1 MELAREDGLL
11 LPIQE
16 IAAGDLSMLEDPQ
29 CGRRGRGGSPQKGWT
44 VGRFRRRAA
53 RTVALAGLW
62 VLSWSVLVG
71 ASHAFP
77 KKDSAA
83 APLAARQA
91 RQARGRGDP
100 LRRSIRALQHPHALP
115 AVRCG
120 LPRAA
125 HTAHFCYAAPCSL
138 ARHHPDASAD
148 IYKHSQ
154 GLDGPG
160 RLRAARRSFLGVP
173 GSPFCSLALGR
184 EQQRGPASGFAA
196 RAV

>member
-1 MELAREDGLL
+1 VKTVFFCLFRKLQQAICQCSKTHNAVVEEGEVLRKRDG
-11 LPIQE
+11 PTDDSG
-16 IAAGDLSMLEDPQ
+16 AGPPGRWHWLG
-29 CGRRGRGGSPQKGWT
+29 CG
-44 VGRFRRRAA
+44 F
-53 RTVALAGLW
+53 
-62 VLSWSVLVG
+62 LSWSVLVG